1 VAKVIIMPNPDDPG
15 LQGKILRFLL
25 RHVLW
30 IALCVAVVVV
40 AMGNIYT
47 IPSDSKGIVLRFGTI
62 AGVVDPGL
70 HVKAPFADEVFV
82 IPAER
87 KQSLEFGFRF
97 NGANIPRG
105 GDSPVAEEKL
115 MLTKDNKLI
124 EVEWVMH
131 FHIGA
136 PEEYVFNLP
145 GSLAVKEKFLRDLC
159 MAAMRRIFASVMFD
173 EGLTNGKQKIQ
184 EDAFRNLQSTFDTLK
199 MGILIDEVLLQE
211 TNVSD
216 AIRDEYNS
224 VTTAEEQVKT
234 IIYQAEAHA
243 NKVIPEAEGRASI
256 LVNEGESY
264 KFKRI
269 AEAEGE
275 AARLTLLQEAYKLNP
290 ELTRLN
296 MWAEGMTEVWRK
308 LKVVFVEGL
317 SDANGTLK
325 VLPLPPDA
333 VYPYA
338 NPQQSAPQPQP
349 QLNPSSGRR
358 N

>member
-1 VAKVIIMPNPDDPG
+1 VAKVIIMPDPDDPG
-15 LQGKILRFLL
+15 WQGRVLRFLF

-30 IALCVAVVVV
+30 IVLVVLAGFVIV
-40 AMGNIYT
+40 GNVYT
-47 IPSDSKGIVLRFGTI
+47 IPSDSRGIVLRLGEI
-62 AGVVDPGL
+62 GGVVDPGL
-70 HVKAPFADEVFV
+70 HVKVPFADDVYV
-82 IPAER
+82 IPASR

-97 NGANIPRG
+97 NGEASPRG
-105 GDSPVAEEKL
+105 GAFQGGDKPMAAEKL

-145 GSLAVKEKFLRDLC
+145 LGGAEKEKVLRDLC
-159 MAAMRRIFASVMFD
+159 MATMRRIFASIQFD
-173 EGLTNGKQKIQ
+173 EGLTSGKQRIQ
-184 EDAFRNLQSTFDTLK
+184 EEAFQNLQSTFDALK
-199 MGILIDEVLLQE
+199 MGIRIDEILLQE

-234 IIYQAEAHA
+234 MVYQAEAHA

-256 LVNEGESY
+256 LLNEGESY

-269 AEAEGE
+269 SEAEGE
-275 AARLTLLQEAYKLNP
+275 AARLNLMQEAYKLNP

-296 MWAEGMTEVWRK
+296 MWAEGMTEVWKK

-317 SDANGTLK
+317 NDSSGTLK
-325 VLPLPPDA
+325 VLPLPPEA
-333 VYPYA
+333 LYRQEEGEVK
-338 NPQQSAPQPQP
+338 
-349 QLNPSSGRR
+349 
-358 N
+358 